1 MFNVS
6 LLNWTNTED
15 VLSGGKD
22 ASESVLSEALGL
34 VLKASFIS
42 VCVVG
47 FVINIVLL
55 GFIIGKVITT
65 NPSINGL
72 MNLSILMLKETNTYF
87 NF

>member
-42 VCVVG
+42 VCAVG

-55 GFIIGKVITT
+55 GFIIGKVIT
-65 NPSINGL
+65 NA
-72 MNLSILMLKETNTYF
+72 Y
-87 NF
+87 